1 MPSLTN
7 EVYKYLKKRQFMAV
21 ATTDEHPW
29 IAITYY
35 LVDPDLTLYFF
46 SSPNALHVQHI
57 NKNSEVACAI
67 TDYDEI
73 TIGNRSAVKLW
84 GKATPLTDPIQVSA
98 ITARWEA
105 GVALSS
111 NISKLPV
118 KKKEF
123 MSRQII
129 VVEPKQIEFFNEEM
143 FGIDG
148 FQMIKL
154 R

>member
-21 ATTDEHPW
+21 ATTGDHPW
-29 IAITYY
+29 IAIVYY

-46 SSPNALHVQHI
+46 ASPNALHTQHLAQ
-57 NKNSEVACAI
+57 NSAVACAV
-67 TDYDEI
+67 TDYGEI

-84 GKATPLTDPIQVSA
+84 GKATPLTDPLQIKA

-111 NISKLPV
+111 NIAKLPL
-118 KKKEF
+118 KKAEF

-129 VVEPKQIEFFNEEM
+129 AVEPKLVEFFNEEM

-148 FQMIKL
+148 FKMIKP
-154 R
+154 